1 MSPRSS
7 AREAARTRARIV
19 RAAVDRASTLGLA
32 GVTVRDL
39 AVDLGMSKS
48 GVVAPFASRGRLL
61 ETAFDSAVA
70 TFRAVVV
77 EPALALPPGRDRL
90 LALLD
95 DWVDYLVD
103 CPFPGGCFL
112 TTASVELD
120 NQAGPLRERTVAA
133 VTRWLAFLADEAH
146 AARPDLPADRARDL
160 ATTINGIAMSANQEI
175 QLLADPAAGPRARR
189 AMHAAVAAFAPEPAG
204 TARARADRAGA
215 TRERPARPG
224 GTA

>member
-7 AREAARTRARIV
+7 VQEAARTRARIV
-19 RAAVDRASTLGLA
+19 QATVARASALGLE

-39 AVDLGMSKS
+39 AADLGMSKS
-48 GVVAPFASRGRLL
+48 GVVAPFVSRGQLL

-70 TFRAVVV
+70 TFRAVVI
-77 EPALALPPGRDRL
+77 EPVLARPPGRDRL

-95 DWVDYLVD
+95 RWVDYLVD

-120 NQAGPLRERTVAA
+120 NRAGPLRERTAA
-133 VTRWLAFLADEAH
+133 TVTRWLAFLADEAH
-146 AARPDLPADRARDL
+146 ATHPDVSAECARDL
-160 ATTINGIAMSANQEI
+160 ATALNGIAMSANQEI

-189 AMHAAVAAFAPEPAG
+189 AMHSAVVAFAAQ
-204 TARARADRAGA
+204 
-215 TRERPARPG
+215 TR
-224 GTA
+224 